1 MVYFSPNRWFSQC
14 IIQQSGQELVK
25 GLTTCLYSQCLVE
38 VGGPESVL
46 GGDFVPSPSPHIP
59 ALPRLPA
66 QGHLA
71 MSEDAFGFHRGTQ
84 VLLASSLVDR
94 GLGRLSNVLPCM
106 RQQHSLPLTFTKNCL
121 AQNVHTLVESGL
133 DGGLEQCP
141 ESHHH
146 IDRRIQKLSEI
157 VATLF

>member
-38 VGGPESVL
+38 VGGPESILVEIFL
-46 GGDFVPSPSPHIP
+46 PSTR
-59 ALPRLPA
+59 LPPPRPPA

-71 MSEDAFGFHRGTQ
+71 MSEDAFGFHRRTE

-94 GLGRLSNVLPCM
+94 GLGWLSNVLPSM
-106 RQQHSLPLTFTKNCL
+106 GQQHSLPPTNTKNYL
-121 AQNVHTLVESGL
+121 AQSIHTLVESGL
-133 DGGLEQCP
+133 DSGL
-141 ESHHH
+141 
-146 IDRRIQKLSEI
+146 
-157 VATLF
+157 

>member
-1 MVYFSPNRWFSQC
+1 MVCFSPNRWFSQC
-14 IIQQSGQELVK
+14 IIQESGQELVK

-46 GGDFVPSPSPHIP
+46 GGDFVPSPSPRIP
-59 ALPRLPA
+59 LLPQLPA

-71 MSEDAFGFHRGTQ
+71 MSEDAFGFHRGTE
-84 VLLASSLVDR
+84 VLLASSLVDG

-106 RQQHSLPLTFTKNCL
+106 RRQYFLPLTFTKNCL

-133 DGGLEQCP
+133 DGGL
-141 ESHHH
+141 
-146 IDRRIQKLSEI
+146 
-157 VATLF
+157 